1 MPVGVAAGTETV
13 AVIATGELAVGFT
26 VACGVNTQVASGIL
40 GVKLQLRVT
49 L

>member
-13 AVIATGELAVGFT
+13 AVIATGELDVGFT
-26 VACGVNTQVASGIL
+26 VACGVNAQVAPAML
-40 GVKLQLRVT
+40 GLKLQLRVT